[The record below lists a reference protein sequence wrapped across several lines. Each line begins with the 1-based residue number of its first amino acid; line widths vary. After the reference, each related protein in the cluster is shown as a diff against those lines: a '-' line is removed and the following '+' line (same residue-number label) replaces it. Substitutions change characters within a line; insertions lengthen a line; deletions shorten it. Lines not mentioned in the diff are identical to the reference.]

1 MKKDYTTI
9 GYNNTN
15 NVPICLH
22 GQWYNPEELCY
33 QTKLNNN
40 VNDCEK
46 EKKIINEQQLHKLAC
61 EYDDSIDI
69 VAMKMVDGEFSFV
82 PEGIV
87 EAYKAG
93 YRKQKTNE

>member
-33 QTKLNNN
+33 HTRLNNN
-40 VNDCEK
+40 VTDYEK
-46 EKKIINEQQLHKLAC
+46 ENN
-61 EYDDSIDI
+61 D
-69 VAMKMVDGEFSFV
+69 
-82 PEGIV
+82 
-87 EAYKAG
+87 
-93 YRKQKTNE
+93 